1 MLSPRCGAAADA
13 LPAVAWQGILQVH
26 AAHRHAGHLDSREA
40 AYSKVP
46 LRVKCKAAVRSGPAL
61 SILSAWS
68 PLVCPLQI
76 PEAEA
81 KHALK
86 EKPKDAIISLVT
98 ITCAEEDE
106 TSSTFKNFLH
116 LRQTLQT
123 GKMALMYQ
131 QPFVANSTQTSS
143 SSTFPVRALTYVLAL
158 DDLYL
163 TQKKLPANS
172 LECFVLSHGR
182 NSASGSSSTGSS
194 SSQPHRQQQ
203 PQHQSRCSASGSIW
217 DRQPPPEGSSQRLG
231 TAAAAS
237 VRGQAG
243 GGAVERKQ
251 AKHCK
256 CCNEVFF
263 MEDSEARW
271 YEAEGIPLPVR
282 CKECRVKRK
291 AQQAQ
296 RVQNVASDVAA
307 QTKRRFY
314 SL

>member
-1 MLSPRCGAAADA
+1 M
-13 LPAVAWQGILQVH
+13 
-26 AAHRHAGHLDSREA
+26 
-40 AYSKVP
+40 P

-106 TSSTFKNFLH
+106 TSSTFKDFLH

-131 QPFVANSTQTSS
+131 QPSVAKSTQTSS
-143 SSTFPVRALTYVLAL
+143 SSTSPVRALTYVLAL

-182 NSASGSSSTGSS
+182 NSASSASGISSTGSS
-194 SSQPHRQQQ
+194 GSQPHNRQQQ
-203 PQHQSRCSASGSIW
+203 PQHQLRCSASGSIC
-217 DRQPPPEGSSQRLG
+217 DRQPPPEGSSLRLG
-231 TAAAAS
+231 TAASAP

-296 RVQNVASDVAA
+296 SVQNVASDVAA